1 VLGAPRAEFRATG
14 TGPCAPDLTVRGSA
28 GGPVSGGYTVADTT
42 TRRDEPHDFAPDLLG
57 VKSRVS
63 WSAIIA
69 GTVVAFACYLVLTL
83 LFGAIGITLTES
95 GVRGNTVG
103 WSILVAMIIGLM
115 LSLFVG
121 GWVASQMTAG
131 ENRQEAVI
139 YGLLTWGAF
148 TAVSLF
154 TVAMGVKAGYFA
166 AVGGSMVVQNSDRA
180 VSLEEGMRQAGMP
193 DKAINDA
200 KAAMDPARAREML
213 NNPEN
218 QEKARQ
224 AAIAASWTA
233 LVATMLAMCAAIGGA
248 LVGAGP
254 GFRLFPAAVVR
265 REPGTRII
273 VPT

>member
-1 VLGAPRAEFRATG
+1 M
-14 TGPCAPDLTVRGSA
+14 
-28 GGPVSGGYTVADTT
+28 ADTT

-83 LFGAIGITLTES
+83 LFGAIGITLTET
-95 GVRGNTVG
+95 GVRGDTLG
-103 WSILVAMIIGLM
+103 WGIVIAMIVGLM

-148 TAVSLF
+148 TALSLF
-154 TVAMGVKAGYFA
+154 VVASGVKAGYFA
-166 AVGGSMVVQNSDRA
+166 TVHGTMVVQNNGGAPMEDT
-180 VSLEEGMRQAGMP
+180 MRQWGMS
-193 DKAINDA
+193 DKAIADA
-200 KAAMDPARAREML
+200 KATLNPDRLREMA

-218 QEKARQ
+218 QEKARK
-224 AAIAASWTA
+224 AAITASWVA
-233 LVATMLAMCAAIGGA
+233 LVATMMAMCAAIGGA

-265 REPGTRII
+265 REEGARII